1 MAELTLQRFTALQK
15 IYQTNSEDK
24 PEVFQAISG
33 FVSDEQ
39 YNNMVSYLKHTLS
52 IPCKSSVIQNF
63 INHCINHLEES
74 QVGYELLTY
83 QELGLPDLT
92 VGSHI
97 SHELKKRLKQESFI
111 VAGKQLQLE
120 IIKEYLVKAEVI
132 DDPL

>member
-1 MAELTLQRFTALQK
+1 MAQLTLQRFAALQK
-15 IYQTNSEDK
+15 IYHTNSEDK

-33 FVSDEQ
+33 FVSEEQ

-63 INHCINHLEES
+63 INHCILHLEEP

-83 QELGLPDLT
+83 QELGLPDLA

-97 SHELKKRLKQESFI
+97 SNELKKKLNQESFV
-111 VAGKQLQLE
+111 VAGKRLKLE
-120 IIKEYLVKAEVI
+120 IVKEYLVKAEVI
-132 DDPL
+132 DDTV

>member
-1 MAELTLQRFTALQK
+1 MAERTLQRFAALQK
-15 IYQTNSEDK
+15 IHQTNNEDK

-33 FVSDEQ
+33 LVSDEY

-63 INHCINHLEES
+63 INHCILHLEEP
-74 QVGYELLTY
+74 QVGYELTY
-83 QELGLPDLT
+83 QELGLPDLA

-97 SHELKKRLKQESFI
+97 SHELKKRLNQESFL

-120 IIKEYLVKAEVI
+120 IVKEYLVKAEVT
-132 DDPL
+132 DDKV

>member
-1 MAELTLQRFTALQK
+1 MAELTLQRFAALQK
-15 IYQTNSEDK
+15 IHQTNNEDK

-33 FVSDEQ
+33 LVSDEY

-63 INHCINHLEES
+63 INHCILHLEEP

-83 QELGLPDLT
+83 QELGLPNLT

-97 SHELKKRLKQESFI
+97 SHELKKRLNQESFL

-120 IIKEYLVKAEVI
+120 IVKEYLVKAEVT
-132 DDPL
+132 DDKV

>member
-1 MAELTLQRFTALQK
+1 MAQLTLQRFAALQK
-15 IYQTNSEDK
+15 IYHTNSEDK

-33 FVSDEQ
+33 LVSDEY
-39 YNNMVSYLKHTLS
+39 YNNMVSYLKRTLS
-52 IPCKSSVIQNF
+52 IPCKSSVIQSF
-63 INHCINHLEES
+63 INHCITHIEES

-97 SHELKKRLKQESFI
+97 SNELKKQLKQESFV

-120 IIKEYLVKAEVI
+120 IVKEYLVKAEVV
-132 DDPL
+132 DDKV

>member
-1 MAELTLQRFTALQK
+1 MAQLTLQRFAALQK
-15 IYQTNSEDK
+15 IYHTNSEDK

-63 INHCINHLEES
+63 INHCILHLEEP
-74 QVGYELLTY
+74 QVGYELITY
-83 QELGLPDLT
+83 QELGLPDLA

-97 SHELKKRLKQESFI
+97 SNKLKKKLNQESFVVAGKRLK
-111 VAGKQLQLE
+111 LE
-120 IIKEYLVKAEVI
+120 IVKEYLVKAEVI
-132 DDPL
+132 DDTV